1 MKALFM
7 ILLLVT
13 VTSLSIEAKRNL
25 DSERS
30 AKYELIE
37 ANRLLGLQS
46 DNQGLRESCAY
57 FLGEMKS
64 KKAVFPLMA
73 MLREENAPTSSRII
87 AALSLI
93 KIGDP
98 QGAYFVSRVA
108 ELCDDP
114 ITKKFCEKFY
124 KSYLYHK
131 NQEIKDEINDSI
143 AYAE

>member
-1 MKALFM
+1 MKALFI
-7 ILLLVT
+7 ILLLVS
-13 VTSLSIEAKRNL
+13 VTSITVEAKRNL
-25 DSERS
+25 DSEKS

-37 ANRLLGLQS
+37 ANRLLGLHS

-64 KKAVFPLMA
+64 KKAVFPLME
-73 MLREENAPTSSRII
+73 MLREEKAPTSSRII

-98 QGAYFVSRVA
+98 QGAYFVSRVG
-108 ELCDDP
+108 ELCEDP
-114 ITKKFCEKFY
+114 ITKKFCEKYY